1 MSTFTQAHL
10 AAIEEAI
17 AGGYLEVRYDDKVVK
32 YQSMGDLLKARNLIA
47 ASLAAVTSPRV
58 RLEYVTV
65 ARDYE

>member
-10 AAIEEAI
+10 TAIEEAI

-32 YQSMGDLLKARNLIA
+32 YQSMGDLLRARQLIA
-47 ASLAAVTSPRV
+47 SKLNEQTGAMSLS
-58 RLEYVTV
+58 YVST